1 MRSETSLIQTI
12 GRAARNVDGKVIL
25 YADKVT
31 GSMQRA
37 MDETSRRREKQLAW
51 NAEHGITPESV
62 KSRIA
67 DILDSVY
74 EADHVRASIS
84 GPGGHAKS
92 EGALMGNNLQAHIEA
107 LEKQMRDAAAD
118 LDFEAAARLRDEI
131 KRLKATELE
140 MMDDPMARD
149 AGIENTRES
158 RKRAATGNRTPPKDA
173 GLFRKPT
180 LDEMTV
186 GRTEKPLS
194 GSHVGRS
201 EAQDPEHETGSVKP
215 VKRERIGAG
224 SYEDAGEEKRRKRR
238 PGKTGRPGR

>member
-1 MRSETSLIQTI
+1 M
-12 GRAARNVDGKVIL
+12 
-25 YADKVT
+25 
-31 GSMQRA
+31 
-37 MDETSRRREKQLAW
+37 
-51 NAEHGITPESV
+51 
-62 KSRIA
+62 
-67 DILDSVY
+67 
-74 EADHVRASIS
+74 RASIS

-149 AGIENTRES
+149 TGIENTRES
-158 RKRAATGNRTPPKDA
+158 RKRAATGKRTPEKDA

-186 GRTEKPLS
+186 GRTEEP
-194 GSHVGRS
+194 V
-201 EAQDPEHETGSVKP
+201 QSVKP